1 LFHNITVYLAGSSTG
16 LTRPLPADI
25 NPPKPLSR
33 TRIPQAIPIVQ
44 EKQENVEVC
53 MQKRLVVLTDGYS
66 EPITAKTAVSVI
78 RYGHDKVI
86 ALLDTTQPGK
96 TSQELLGIGGN
107 IPVVANLKDAG
118 EADVLLIGIAP
129 PGGRMPPQ
137 WRPILLEAIRLG
149 MDIVSGLHD
158 FISEDPEM
166 VSAAKEFGV
175 VINDVRKNDEHE
187 VANRVGIRLDCL
199 RIQAIGQDCCVGKKV
214 VAIEIARALQ
224 QRGSDAKFVATG
236 QTGIMIEGDGC
247 PVDTVVA
254 DFLNGAVEKLVLQN
268 QHHDILVF
276 EGQGSLA
283 HPRYS
288 AVTLGLLHGAMP
300 HGMILCYEAGREGIH
315 NMEQIPLTSLAQLRT
330 AYETMANLMHPSKVI
345 GVAMNSRLLGDDE
358 SQQERER
365 VGKEFGLPVCD
376 VLRHGPNDLVEAVLK
391 MQQEFAG

>member
-1 LFHNITVYLAGSSTG
+1 
-16 LTRPLPADI
+16 
-25 NPPKPLSR
+25 
-33 TRIPQAIPIVQ
+33 
-44 EKQENVEVC
+44 

-78 RYGHDKVI
+78 RYSRDKVI

-96 TSQELLGIGGN
+96 TSQELLGVGGN

-129 PGGRMPPQ
+129 PGGRLPPQ
-137 WRPILLEAIRLG
+137 WRPILLEAVRLR

-158 FISEDPEM
+158 FISEDQEL

-175 VINDVRKNDEHE
+175 VINDVRKNDEHD
-187 VANRVGIRLDCL
+187 VANRVGIRPDCL
-199 RIQAIGQDCCVGKKV
+199 RIQTIGQDCCVGKKI
-214 VAIEIARALQ
+214 VAIEITRALQ
-224 QRGSDAKFVATG
+224 QRGSDAKFIATG

-254 DFLNGAVEKLVLQN
+254 DFLNGAVEKLVLKN
-268 QHHDILVF
+268 QQHDILMF

-315 NMEQIPLTSLAQLRT
+315 NMEQIPLTSLVELRS
-330 AYETMANLMHPSKVI
+330 AYETMANLMHPAQVI
-345 GVAMNSRLLGDDE
+345 GVAMNSRLLGANE
-358 SQQERER
+358 SEQERDR
-365 VGKEFGLPVCD
+365 VGKELGLPVCD

-391 MQQEFAG
+391 MQREFVC

>member
-1 LFHNITVYLAGSSTG
+1 
-16 LTRPLPADI
+16 
-25 NPPKPLSR
+25 
-33 TRIPQAIPIVQ
+33 
-44 EKQENVEVC
+44 
-53 MQKRLVVLTDGYS
+53 MQKRLVVLTDGCS

-96 TSQELLGIGGN
+96 TSQELLGIGGD

-158 FISEDPEM
+158 FISEDPEL

-187 VANRVGIRLDCL
+187 VANRVGIRPECL

-214 VAIEIARALQ
+214 VAIEVARALQ

-254 DFLNGAVEKLVLQN
+254 DFINGAVEKLVLQN

-315 NMEQIPLTSLAQLRT
+315 NMEQIPLTSLSQLRT
-330 AYETMANLMHPSKVI
+330 AYETMANLMHPSQVI

-365 VGKEFGLPVCD
+365 VGKELGLPVCD

-391 MQQEFAG
+391 MQQEFVG